1 MMPIFIAGDAYEGL
15 RGKGIGKCWEIS
27 EKGEE
32 EGGSIV

>member
-1 MMPIFIAGDAYEGL
+1 MPIFIGGDACEGL
-15 RGKGIGKCWEIS
+15 RGKGVGKGWELS